1 MTGVSQRI
9 FLARRD
15 VGPCLVMLPLVRR
28 EGREELPYFPLNVP
42 VRHAGLKVKEVAESL
57 NPATSFSKP

>member
-15 VGPCLVMLPLVRR
+15 AGPCLVMLPLLRR
-28 EGREELPYFPLNVP
+28 EGREELPYFPLNVSD
-42 VRHAGLKVKEVAESL
+42 RHAG
-57 NPATSFSKP
+57 